1 MVNKVS
7 LKAKL
12 LLVED
17 EASQQVI
24 LDYNLKSAGYETVQA
39 SDGYQALQL
48 IDEELPDLILLD
60 WMLPGVSGIEIC
72 RQLKARKDTREIPI
86 IMLSARSEE
95 VDKVRG
101 LETGADDYMQKPYG
115 IQELLARIKLQLKR
129 VRPAT
134 TGVELRHGDLRIDTA
149 AQRVWRADHE
159 IALGRREYALLLALI
174 ERPGKVFERGYLPDQ
189 VWGRNMDVETRTV
202 DVHIA
207 RVRKALVQFG
217 GETMIRTVRGSG
229 YSLE

>member
-72 RQLKARKDTREIPI
+72 RQLKARK
-86 IMLSARSEE
+86 LS
-95 VDKVRG
+95 
-101 LETGADDYMQKPYG
+101 
-115 IQELLARIKLQLKR
+115 
-129 VRPAT
+129 
-134 TGVELRHGDLRIDTA
+134 
-149 AQRVWRADHE
+149 
-159 IALGRREYALLLALI
+159 LI
-174 ERPGKVFERGYLPDQ
+174 
-189 VWGRNMDVETRTV
+189 
-202 DVHIA
+202 HI
-207 RVRKALVQFG
+207 
-217 GETMIRTVRGSG
+217 
-229 YSLE
+229 